1 MAGAKRRGETE
12 GAKATAYAIAR
23 ATGSKQQRK
32 AQIEAS
38 EKGEVWKPSVS
49 LINLGKTE
57 DLLEKY
63 GKQGEEAT
71 ILPEEKEQEKVKK
84 EVQKEK
90 KEVEKKKTESTPKNV
105 QKGAKGSYV
114 EDYQKILK
122 NKGYY
127 KDNLDGIFGKNTK
140 QAVLDFQKERGIKQD
155 GIIGKDTIR
164 ELME

>member
-1 MAGAKRRGETE
+1 
-12 GAKATAYAIAR
+12 
-23 ATGSKQQRK
+23 
-32 AQIEAS
+32 
-38 EKGEVWKPSVS
+38 
-49 LINLGKTE
+49 
-57 DLLEKY
+57 
-63 GKQGEEAT
+63 
-71 ILPEEKEQEKVKK
+71 
-84 EVQKEK
+84 
-90 KEVEKKKTESTPKNV
+90 
-105 QKGAKGSYV
+105 V